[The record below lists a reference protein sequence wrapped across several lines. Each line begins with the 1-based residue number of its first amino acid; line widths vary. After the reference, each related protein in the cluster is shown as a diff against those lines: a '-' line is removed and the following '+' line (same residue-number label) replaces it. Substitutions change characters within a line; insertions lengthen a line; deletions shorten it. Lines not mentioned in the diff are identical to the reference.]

1 MRSSEFGVKKKG
13 KTIKTLI
20 LGMGN
25 SILSDDAIGL
35 IAAKRVFEAL
45 NSAIR
50 NPQSAIELHLSETGG
65 LNLLDIITGY
75 DTLIVIDSIKTGKFK
90 PGEVVEIDAKSRL
103 GSHRLLSS
111 HDVSLFEAMDMGR
124 KLGSKIPDDVR
135 IFGIEIL
142 NNTDFSEK
150 LTPEIEKKLDSIVDQ
165 IIEQISGK
173 SY

>member
-1 MRSSEFGVKKKG
+1 MKHKNKK
-13 KTIKTLI
+13 IKTLI

-35 IAAKRVFEAL
+35 TAAKLVYESL

-50 NPQSAIELHLSETGG
+50 NPQSAISLHLAETGG
-65 LNLLDIITGY
+65 LNLLDLVTGY
-75 DTLIVIDSIKTGKFK
+75 DSLVVIDSIKTGKFK
-90 PGEVVEIDAKSRL
+90 PGEVVEIDAKSGL

-124 KLGSKIPDDVR
+124 KLGAKVPDKVR

-142 NNTDFSEK
+142 NNTDFSEN
-150 LTPEIEKKLDSIVDQ
+150 LTPELKNTLDPAVRQ
-165 IIEQISGK
+165 ITDILINGGL
-173 SY
+173 